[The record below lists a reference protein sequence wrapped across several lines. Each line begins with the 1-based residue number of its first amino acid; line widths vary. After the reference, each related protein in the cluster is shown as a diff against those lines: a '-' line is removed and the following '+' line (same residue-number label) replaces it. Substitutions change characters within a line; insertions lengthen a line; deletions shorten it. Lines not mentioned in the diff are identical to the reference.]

1 MKLSKIIRKI
11 EFFKTLL
18 EFYKLE
24 SHRKYFIGKLKDKN
38 QIKVIFLGYALG
50 GSSDIFSNLYN
61 LFVKDERFEPYIV
74 IVPNSFSTKETMIEL
89 QKQACEYLEKLN
101 IPYIKGYN
109 EEKDEFFDPR
119 KEINPD
125 VVFMCHNYDWF
136 PFEFRIENYL
146 DKITYIFQYSLLL
159 VDNIKMHCT
168 CKMHLLGHKVFYF
181 PNSLTKYI
189 KRKYFYRKNI
199 CNDFLGELKLDF
211 LTKIKNRKRIS
222 KNAVKKIIWAPHH
235 YDGPFSNFIEC
246 SDLFLKIA
254 EKYKNEIKI
263 IFRPH
268 PGLKNSLIRQGIW
281 DESKVNSYWN
291 KWQEIGIV
299 STGDFIDI
307 FEESDA
313 MILDSI
319 SFLGEYA
326 YINKPALFINKK
338 EQKLNFNVFGKE
350 IKDISY
356 NCWDLNE
363 VEKFIKDV
371 VLEEND
377 ILKEK
382 REEYV
387 KDNLNISENSSAA
400 ENVYKYI
407 ISDLKLQN
415 KEIK

>member
-1 MKLSKIIRKI
+1 MSIKK
-11 EFFKTLL
+11 FKTILKFYYL
-18 EFYKLE
+18 EFKRQKLIKE
-24 SHRKYFIGKLKDKN
+24 LRKKKK
-38 QIKVIFLGYALG
+38 IKVAFLGWALG
-50 GSSDIFSNLYN
+50 GSSDVFSNLYN
-61 LFVKDERFEPYIV
+61 IFAKDKRFEPYAI
-74 IVPNSFSTKETMIEL
+74 IVPNSFGAKESMIEL
-89 QKQACEYLEKLN
+89 QNQAAEYLEKLN

-109 EEKDEFFDPR
+109 EEKDIYVDIE
-119 KEINPD
+119 KIINPD
-125 VVFMCHNYDWF
+125 IVCMCHNYEWF
-136 PFEFRIENYL
+136 PREFRIDNFL
-146 DKITYIFQYSLLL
+146 GKITYIFQYSLLL
-159 VDNIKMHCT
+159 VDNIKYHCT
-168 CKMHLLGHKVFYF
+168 CKMHELGHKVFYY
-181 PNSLTKYI
+181 PEVLSQHIEKQYS
-189 KRKYFYRKNI
+189 YRKNI

-281 DESKVNSYWN
+281 DESKANSYWN

-326 YINKPALFINKK
+326 YINKPALFINKRN
-338 EQKLNFNVFGKE
+338 QKNQFNTFGQE
-350 IKDISY
+350 IQDISY
-356 NCWDLNE
+356 NCWDL
-363 VEKFIKDV
+363 KDIDLFIQKV
-371 VLEEND
+371 VLNGED
-377 ILKEK
+377 ILKAK
-382 REEYV
+382 RENYIQNNMLAPNN
-387 KDNLNISENSSAA
+387 KTAA
-400 ENVYKYI
+400 ENVYDYI
-407 ISDLKLQN
+407 ISDLHIN
-415 KEIK
+415 